1 MGSEQFRDY
10 VTGTSFCLT
19 LSRRMIEMISQMDA
33 YGSTYGLMATA
44 RGLSERG
51 LVEWADKE
59 KYEGDSLPVMFRF
72 RLTEAGKAVVPL
84 LKLSG
89 LYVEYPALEP
99 AVELPPIVVRM
110 KDPQP

>member
-51 LVEWADKE
+51 LVEWAE
-59 KYEGDSLPVMFRF
+59 CSDSRCSPGGCRKNCADYS
-72 RLTEAGKAVVPL
+72 AG
-84 LKLSG
+84 
-89 LYVEYPALEP
+89 
-99 AVELPPIVVRM
+99 VELQLNRMPKQTKPPKSTRGR
-110 KDPQP
+110 K